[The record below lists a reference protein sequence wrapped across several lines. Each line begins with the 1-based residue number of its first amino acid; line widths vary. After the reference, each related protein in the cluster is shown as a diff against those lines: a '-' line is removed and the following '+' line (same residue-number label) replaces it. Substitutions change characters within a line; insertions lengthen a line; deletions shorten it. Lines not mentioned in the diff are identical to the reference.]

1 LILFYDLDFY
11 YLKSTKKKEK
21 PIEKFIISEQRLQN
35 LSRMF
40 LSQNSELDSDKL
52 IPQLYSYNNLL
63 IKLIENVPDVPA
75 LALMQYLQG
84 ILQDYKTTIDVITLE
99 KNEIIL
105 PKMRDIQ
112 DKFEFIHVYNYF
124 RQIQGIGN
132 ECKLEI
138 NDLNKVTNVNY
149 NEIINQ
155 LNGTNNSAINYTQK
169 IQNNSEFNNY
179 CIINEFEKLLNSN
192 LHSFSIP

>member
-1 LILFYDLDFY
+1 MEIVLNLSSNLYSQNLLMENFSLIEITSELKSLESLKNNNNKYLSLIIISLFKVTLILFYDLDFY
-11 YLKSTKKKEK
+11 YLKSKKKKEK

-40 LSQNSELDSDKL
+40 LSQKSELNSDKL
-52 IPQLYSYNNLL
+52 IPQLYSYNNSL
-63 IKLIENVPDVPA
+63 IKLIENVSDIPA

-124 RQIQGIGN
+124 KQI
-132 ECKLEI
+132 
-138 NDLNKVTNVNY
+138 
-149 NEIINQ
+149 
-155 LNGTNNSAINYTQK
+155 S
-169 IQNNSEFNNY
+169 
-179 CIINEFEKLLNSN
+179 FEKRSTGSVYLY
-192 LHSFSIP
+192 